1 MAQPKYPTPIDEVI
15 GMCVGNVSDR
25 ILPQLRQADKNIKQL
40 GYMFGHPL
48 ELKNTIKEMS
58 EDAVTKYQRF
68 PVVMLFADLIS
79 SPSSV
84 KGAFTDTTVNIV
96 IAMTTEPTLKA
107 AERISTN
114 FAPILRP
121 IYQELINQF
130 YRCGYFWVQTPR
142 QLLGRDI
149 ERLFWGKSGIQGND
163 SSEFNDC
170 IDAIEIKGLKLTQAK
185 KGNAFSQNTFMQF
198 VQYFLQ
204 ETRMTMTVGVVTAN
218 TISNPFFLQ
227 PITEIDTQT
236 QSYIAGIDFTQ
247 VLDGSGNPTGDIIG
261 INIQFYTGQILIAKR

>member
-1 MAQPKYPTPIDEVI
+1 MAQPKYPLPIDEVVAL
-15 GMCVGNVSDR
+15 CVDNVSQR
-25 ILPQLRQADKNIKQL
+25 ILPELMAADNNIKQL
-40 GYMFGHPL
+40 GFMFGHPQ
-48 ELKNTIKEMS
+48 ELKNTIKELS
-58 EDAVTKYQRF
+58 EDATTKYKRF

-84 KGAFTDTTVNIV
+84 KGAFGDTTVNIV

-107 AERISTN
+107 NERIAKN

-149 ERLFWGKSGIQGND
+149 ERLFWGRAGIQGND
-163 SSEFNDC
+163 KGEFDDC

-198 VQYFLQ
+198 IEYFLE
-204 ETRMTMTVGVVTAN
+204 ETRATLTVGSVVGNAIT
-218 TISNPFFLQ
+218 NPFFLK

-236 QSYIAGIDFTQ
+236 QVYIAGVDFTQ
-247 VLDGSGNPTGDIIG
+247 TLDMSGNPTGEIVGITIEFFTGEII
-261 INIQFYTGQILIAKR
+261 IAKR